1 VKFKH
6 ITYKNFRE
14 IVMEDLG
21 WLILIVLVIVVIAF
35 IKRFGLVVG
44 IVLLIVIGVILATV
58 FWDVVAALFLF
69 SLF

>member
-1 VKFKH
+1 
-6 ITYKNFRE
+6 
-14 IVMEDLG
+14 MEDLG

>member
-1 VKFKH
+1 MKFKH